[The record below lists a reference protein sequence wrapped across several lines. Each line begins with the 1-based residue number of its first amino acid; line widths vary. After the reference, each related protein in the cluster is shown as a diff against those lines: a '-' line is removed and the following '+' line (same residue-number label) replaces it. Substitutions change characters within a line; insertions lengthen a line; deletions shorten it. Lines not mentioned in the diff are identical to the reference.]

1 MEEQIR
7 PRPSRVTNRAGL
19 FIGLVSGLIMTLI
32 MVALRF
38 AYETPVLPEII
49 ADWLTSVTPPELFD
63 FVLEH
68 LQVAAKP
75 LMFSTLLV
83 TQVLAGGIL
92 GVAHVRYSSRTPFLP
107 ESTWL
112 RSLILATV
120 IWLIFMVLLSPVIG
134 AGLFGVSLADGPWG
148 YMSITY
154 VSFLAFSATLI
165 ELHRIAMARL
175 SPAPV
180 SGRREFIRRAA
191 FFGLFAAVGG
201 LAVRTIL
208 QNTSAVTPS
217 TVTSFAGMP
226 PEITPNDT
234 FYEVSK
240 NIVNPSVEVTDWKLE
255 FAGDFGKPM
264 SLTYEELQSLPWQ
277 EEYVTL
283 TCISNR
289 IGGGLIGNAL
299 WRGVKLSTLLEMA
312 EMPSSVER
320 LAFHAADG
328 YVDSFPTEYA
338 LRDQTIVAYLMNGE
352 PLTDGH
358 GFPAR
363 IIVPGLYGMENVKWL
378 TKIEPVPSSFR
389 GYWQQRG
396 WADTAIIQT
405 MSRIDV
411 PTRNAGVP
419 ANDESLVG
427 GVAFAGDRGIK
438 MVEVSFDD
446 GETWQTAEFSEPLS
460 PYTWVLWT
468 RDWTPTEPKR
478 VNMAVRAT
486 DMEGSTQ
493 PARITRALP
502 NGAEGWHRIL
512 VNVSSPA

>member
-1 MEEQIR
+1 MEEQTI
-7 PRPSRVTNRAGL
+7 PRSSRVSNRAGL

-49 ADWLTSVTPPELFD
+49 ADWLTSVTPPEIFD

-83 TQVLAGGIL
+83 TQVFAGGIL
-92 GVAHVRYSSRTPFLP
+92 GVAHVRYSSKTPFLP
-107 ESTWL
+107 ESSWIK
-112 RSLILATV
+112 SLILATV
-120 IWLIFMVLLSPVIG
+120 IWLIFMVVASPIIG
-134 AGLFGVSLADGPWG
+134 AGLFGVSLADGPLG
-148 YMSITY
+148 YMFITY
-154 VSFLAFSATLI
+154 VSFLAFSATLV

-175 SPAPV
+175 SPEPV
-180 SGRREFIRRAA
+180 SGRREFMRRAA

-201 LAVRTIL
+201 LAVRTIF

-217 TVTSFAGMP
+217 TVASVQGMP
-226 PEITPNDT
+226 PEITPNDD

-240 NIVNPSVEVTDWKLE
+240 NIVNPSVDVIDWKLE

-264 SLTYEELQSLPWQ
+264 SLTYEELQALPWQ

-312 EMPSSVER
+312 DMPSSVER

-328 YVDSFPTEYA
+328 YVDSFPTDYA
-338 LRDQTIVAYLMNGE
+338 LRDDTIVAYLMNGE

-411 PTRNAGVP
+411 PARNADIPV
-419 ANDESLVG
+419 NDESFVG

-438 MVEVSFDD
+438 MVEISLDD
-446 GETWQTAEFSEPLS
+446 GETWQTCEFSKPLS

-468 RDWTPTEPKR
+468 RDWTPTEPER
-478 VNMAVRAT
+478 INLAVRAT
-486 DMEGSTQ
+486 DGEGNTQ

-502 NGAEGWHRIL
+502 NGAEGWHRIT
-512 VNVSSPA
+512 VNVPSPA